1 MKWRY
6 VGSVDKNR
14 HLAQHSNFGQ
24 RVSLFV
30 PGEGIKCHPGSN
42 ETEEGT
48 SLAAGFVSGYAACL
62 ATDYGPRKPDDIF
75 QMLDSLKIWSDSYK
89 GIVSSTGALGP
100 VHRLEIIGPSQCARD
115 LILWSL
121 TLLEGNKAQNGVDL
135 QNKPIFKPTASP
147 STTKAFGALEFPLQ
161 QLHSPTS
168 LFRWT
173 RELCAP
179 WLACFRKR
187 PLH

>member
-1 MKWRY
+1 
-6 VGSVDKNR
+6 
-14 HLAQHSNFGQ
+14 
-24 RVSLFV
+24 VSLFA

-62 ATDYGPRKPDDIF
+62 ATDYGLTKPDDIF
-75 QMLDSLKIWSDSYK
+75 QMLDSLKIWGDSYK
-89 GIVSSTGALGP
+89 GIVSSTGALGA

-115 LILWSL
+115 LILRPL
-121 TLLEGNKAQNGVDL
+121 TLLEGKKAQNGVKA
-135 QNKPIFKPTASP
+135 QSSQFSKPTASP
-147 STTKAFGALEFPLQ
+147 STTKAFGALESPLQ
-161 QLHSPTS
+161 QLDSLTS